1 MKHPVFVYGTLK
13 RKNQVRGLDSFG
25 NAEFLGVAFTTD
37 SAYSLYDLG
46 LFPAVTLDG
55 HNIIHGEVWQ
65 VDDQTMDILDSIEGY
80 PNFYNRV
87 KVSTTKGNAW
97 IYYIPDISEYP
108 NAEQITAKPEQT
120 VSWN

>member
-1 MKHPVFVYGTLK
+1 MKHLVFVYGTLK
-13 RKNQVRGLDSFG
+13 KGNQIRGLDSFG
-25 NAEFLGVAFTTD
+25 NAEFLGIAFTTD
-37 SAYSLYDLG
+37 SLYSLYNLG
-46 LFPAVTLDG
+46 SFPAVTFDG
-55 HNIIHGEVWQ
+55 HNSIHGEVWQ

-97 IYYIPDISEYP
+97 IYYIPDISKYSS
-108 NAEQITAKPEQT
+108 AEQITAKPEQT